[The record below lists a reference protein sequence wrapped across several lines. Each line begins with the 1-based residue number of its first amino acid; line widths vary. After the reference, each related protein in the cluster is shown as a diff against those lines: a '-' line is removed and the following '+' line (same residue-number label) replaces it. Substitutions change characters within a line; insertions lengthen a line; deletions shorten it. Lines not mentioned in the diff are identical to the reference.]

1 MDTRCNVLSTQRPT
15 HPRSLARLL
24 KAALTAGSVRYETT
38 NRRRRIPIGT
48 AQARGRV
55 SDLSAEFGN
64 RRSAGLSA
72 HDTMTN
78 IENTSG
84 VSHMLRGDQSPARRC
99 DATAP
104 ENWKN
109 APAYAH
115 SLSRGN
121 LGAMIT
127 AA

>member
-1 MDTRCNVLSTQRPT
+1 MDTRGNVHSTQRPT
-15 HPRSLARLL
+15 QPRSYARLL

-55 SDLSAEFGN
+55 SGPSPEFGS

-72 HDTMTN
+72 HDTMTS

-84 VSHMLRGDQSPARRC
+84 VSHTLAGDQSPASRC
-99 DATAP
+99 DDTAP
-104 ENWKN
+104 
-109 APAYAH
+109 
-115 SLSRGN
+115 
-121 LGAMIT
+121 
-127 AA
+127 